1 MTITKSSLSNSI
13 ENKLD
18 ISRAEASEI
27 VETFLETIK
36 KTLASGEDIMF
47 SGFGKFCVK
56 EKKGRKGRN
65 PQTGED
71 LFWMST
77 VVVEFTFYPKF

>member
-77 VVVEFTFYPKF
+77 VVVEFTFCPKF